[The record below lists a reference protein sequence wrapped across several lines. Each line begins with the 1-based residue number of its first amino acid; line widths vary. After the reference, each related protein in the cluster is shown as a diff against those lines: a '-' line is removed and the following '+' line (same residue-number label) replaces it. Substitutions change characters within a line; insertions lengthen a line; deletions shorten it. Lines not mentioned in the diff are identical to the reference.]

1 MRESLA
7 WLMALD
13 RAHQRAQG
21 ELGLILSNAVLA
33 GTAPGALKNGDKTL
47 KKMQK
52 HFKTMA
58 GV

>member
-1 MRESLA
+1 MD
-7 WLMALD
+7 WLLSIEKAN
-13 RAHQRAQG
+13 QRRQG
-21 ELGLILSNAVLA
+21 ELGLLMSNAVLA